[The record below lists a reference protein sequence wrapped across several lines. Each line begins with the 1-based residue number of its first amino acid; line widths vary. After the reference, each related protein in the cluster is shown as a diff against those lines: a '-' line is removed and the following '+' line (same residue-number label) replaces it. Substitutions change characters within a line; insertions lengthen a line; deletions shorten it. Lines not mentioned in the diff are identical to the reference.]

1 MVKKTNNKP
10 KKSNLPA
17 PRRKRKVVSKTR
29 MIASNLD
36 QGAMQHARMLLDP
49 CNANMTQPVYSGM
62 GTGQYRRCRV
72 IFSPP
77 ATAAE
82 GTYEFCPGSNSKM
95 VATHVSANIGNPYTF
110 NESELFPGG
119 ILPAEIENR
128 CIAACVRIRYLGSE
142 YERGGCVGTRTSPFR
157 YFAPNQVT
165 TNADALTSC
174 TLINRVGEV
183 MHEVKFVPGVGDE
196 LFSPSWGTTNNAPRQ
211 LGSFGFTWSNMLGSQ
226 FQVEVTAIIEIEAAV
241 GTVPAPIAP
250 TSRNTL
256 NQVLTALGPPA
267 QWAYGHVIAP
277 TIRSA
282 ATGIVQ
288 SLTSGINTVSLGTKL
303 LTL

>member
-10 KKSNLPA
+10 RKNSSIPV
-17 PRRKRKVVSKTR
+17 RRKRKVSSKTK

-36 QGAMQHARMLLDP
+36 QGAMQHARMLMDP
-49 CNANMTQPVYSGM
+49 CNAHMAQPVYSGM

-82 GTYEFCPGSNSKM
+82 GTYVFCPGTNSKL
-95 VATHVSANIGNPYTF
+95 VATHVAANIGNPYTF
-110 NESELFPGG
+110 NKSELFGNG
-119 ILPAEIENR
+119 ILPADSETR

-142 YERGGCVGTRTSPFR
+142 YERGGCIGTRTSPFL
-157 YFAPNQVT
+157 YYTELQVSN
-165 TNADALTSC
+165 NADALTSC

-196 LFSPSWGTTNNAPRQ
+196 LFSPTWGSTVPSPRQ

-226 FQVEVTAIIEIEAAV
+226 FQVEITAIMEIEAAA

-250 TSRNTL
+250 SSRNTL

-282 ATGIVQ
+282 ASGIVQ